1 MGSSVC
7 APERCSAHTTKA
19 ARAENRS
26 PQTTKAAAPR
36 VLPWGPPPPATET
49 SFWGD
54 RAQGGF
60 GLCTLTSDMG
70 YKDKLLLG
78 RGYRTKSIRVPK
90 SNGCCREWSMWLEA
104 AFPESSQG
112 WKACHA
118 ESNAQNGNCIKKC
131 NNKVWNS
138 SLNNEQMNLSKLN
151 TAYPALKRSASAS
164 KYIQSDFRECQNNR
178 GQKESLEA
186 IQLTPH

>member
-1 MGSSVC
+1 ML
-7 APERCSAHTTKA
+7 KA
-19 ARAENRS
+19 MLRM
-26 PQTTKAAAPR
+26 
-36 VLPWGPPPPATET
+36 ET
-49 SFWGD
+49 
-54 RAQGGF
+54 A
-60 GLCTLTSDMG
+60 
-70 YKDKLLLG
+70 
-78 RGYRTKSIRVPK
+78 
-90 SNGCCREWSMWLEA
+90 
-104 AFPESSQG
+104 
-112 WKACHA
+112 
-118 ESNAQNGNCIKKC
+118 IKKC